1 MFEAAADGHCCNFKA
16 SGSACSGSWQTSLW
30 MTLMRTILNEDEDD
44 DDEEDDSGNHDHDD
58 NGHAQEYDDGDNVND
73 RYDDTN
79 VSVYL
84 YNIHFRILPNLA
96 LDDLDDYDN
105 DGDEDVD
112 HSFNDDN
119 NYDFDG
125 KEDEDNDDSGDYD
138 DASRLCIFFQTF
150 ALDNCSV
157 FLQYKY

>member
-1 MFEAAADGHCCNFKA
+1 MRKTIVAIMTMMITDTLKNMMTVIM
-16 SGSACSGSWQTSLW
+16 SMIVMMMQTSLYIY
-30 MTLMRTILNEDEDD
+30 TIYMF
-44 DDEEDDSGNHDHDD
+44 G
-58 NGHAQEYDDGDNVND
+58 
-73 RYDDTN
+73 
-79 VSVYL
+79 
-84 YNIHFRILPNLA
+84 ILPNLA

-112 HSFNDDN
+112 HSLNDDN

-157 FLQYKY
+157 FLQYEY

>member
-1 MFEAAADGHCCNFKA
+1 MFQILADLALDDFDEDD
-16 SGSACSGSWQTSLW
+16 
-30 MTLMRTILNEDEDD
+30 NEDEDD

-96 LDDLDDYDN
+96 LDDLDGYDN